1 MTVEEALA
9 VSAVRESESPRLD
22 GDPGLGEET
31 RRAMRVANVE
41 GVLALASDNFA
52 GPYVSLYALSLGASN
67 TQIGL
72 VNALPALLTNVLQI
86 PFAILSD
93 RLQRRK
99 AFWVIGG
106 GGMRVSW
113 LPIALIPY
121 FAVSPGA
128 AVLAYIALLALRSV
142 FAAASMPAWTSLM
155 ADMTPRSIRGAYFSN
170 RNILINL
177 SAFTATL
184 ASGAVLRYLGEP
196 VGYQAVFLIAAA
208 FGLAAGCA
216 TTRFPD
222 FDAPARLAA
231 RAGQEAGAAPA
242 RRRGP
247 GWRRRAQGRPAA
259 GFNLQEF
266 LAGVRQE
273 KSFVTY
279 ALASAV
285 WNFGVMA
292 PQPLFPVHFVEVLG
306 GTPGFWGVV
315 SASTFFT
322 TVLGQRYWGRLNDQ
336 FGGRSVLVA
345 GGIIA
350 GVIPGLWFLA
360 YRPEHALWINLL
372 SGLGWAGFNLAAFNL
387 LLEVTPDR
395 GRSTYVAAYNALIG
409 LSQFTGPLLGGVA
422 ADLFGAR
429 PVFLASTLIRLAAW
443 WAFAY
448 RLKTAHERPV
458 TWRDFIPVS
467 AGALKRLPHEA
478 AQLPGRVVRRLRARL
493 LERRL
498 RQKMERRRV
507 ETALQEA
514 LKQGEPGASG
524 DDPSEQDHRPGA

>member
-1 MTVEEALA
+1 RGALGAQPGHHRGAAGAHREPGAGPAPGFCQRDQQHFRELPQRLGPANRWLHVGRRASHSPLPGGRADAVPVRGPFWTGLRRRRAGQGGALALGRAIRGRAAGRPGRSRAAGVFLQTKVLLPPRSNHARKARARWEPLSVSTGARRPMTVEEALA

-184 ASGAVLRYLGEP
+184 ASGA
-196 VGYQAVFLIAAA
+196 
-208 FGLAAGCA
+208 
-216 TTRFPD
+216 
-222 FDAPARLAA
+222 
-231 RAGQEAGAAPA
+231 
-242 RRRGP
+242 
-247 GWRRRAQGRPAA
+247 
-259 GFNLQEF
+259 
-266 LAGVRQE
+266 
-273 KSFVTY
+273 
-279 ALASAV
+279 
-285 WNFGVMA
+285 
-292 PQPLFPVHFVEVLG
+292 
-306 GTPGFWGVV
+306 
-315 SASTFFT
+315 
-322 TVLGQRYWGRLNDQ
+322 
-336 FGGRSVLVA
+336 
-345 GGIIA
+345 
-350 GVIPGLWFLA
+350 
-360 YRPEHALWINLL
+360 
-372 SGLGWAGFNLAAFNL
+372 
-387 LLEVTPDR
+387 
-395 GRSTYVAAYNALIG
+395 
-409 LSQFTGPLLGGVA
+409 
-422 ADLFGAR
+422 
-429 PVFLASTLIRLAAW
+429 
-443 WAFAY
+443 
-448 RLKTAHERPV
+448 
-458 TWRDFIPVS
+458 
-467 AGALKRLPHEA
+467 
-478 AQLPGRVVRRLRARL
+478 
-493 LERRL
+493 
-498 RQKMERRRV
+498 
-507 ETALQEA
+507 
-514 LKQGEPGASG
+514 
-524 DDPSEQDHRPGA
+524 